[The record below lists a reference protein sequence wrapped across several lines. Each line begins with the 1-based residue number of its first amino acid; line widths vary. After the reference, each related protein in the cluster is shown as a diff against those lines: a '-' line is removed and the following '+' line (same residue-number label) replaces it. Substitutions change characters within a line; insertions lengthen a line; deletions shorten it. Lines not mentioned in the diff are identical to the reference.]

1 MKRISTAILIVA
13 GFSLLLSSCVSSMG
27 MTQSNIPL
35 QGKTYE
41 KLGTGEGDSS
51 VYSVFGLWQVGHT
64 DIDGAIKRAIAE
76 KNGDAL
82 INITWQERTYWFI
95 LVGWHHLEVKGE
107 VVKFTD
113 DNGKKPVRRRG
124 R

>member
-1 MKRISTAILIVA
+1 MLIIA

-27 MTQSNIPL
+27 ITQSNIPL

-41 KLGTGEGDSS
+41 KLGQAEGESS
-51 VYSVFGLWQVGHT
+51 AYSILGIWQVNRT
-64 DIDGAIKRAIAE
+64 DIDGAIKQAVAA
-76 KNGDAL
+76 KKGDAL
-82 INITWQERTYWFI
+82 INVTWQERTYWFI
-95 LVGWHHLEVKGE
+95 LVGWHYLEVKGE

-113 DNGKKPVRRRG
+113 EDDKKPGKKRG